1 MKSRITR
8 ISYTEVKNLGGYET
22 CRVEAEAEVAKGESP
37 AKVMG
42 QIKRWVGTQL
52 DEGPWYDPEDD

>member
-1 MKSRITR
+1 MKSHIVRITYEE
-8 ISYTEVKNLGGYET
+8 IKNLGNYET
-22 CRVEAEAEVAKGESP
+22 CRVTAEAVVAEGESP

-52 DEGPWYDPEDD
+52 DEGPWCDQEDD